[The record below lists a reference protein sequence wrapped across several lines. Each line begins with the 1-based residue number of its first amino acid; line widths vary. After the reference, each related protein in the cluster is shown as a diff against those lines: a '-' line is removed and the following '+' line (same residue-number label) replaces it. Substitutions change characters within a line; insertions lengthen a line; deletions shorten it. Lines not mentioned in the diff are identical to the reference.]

1 MSSACRLCI
10 RAQPPASRQLPLQSD
25 PTRHASKECPSLAA
39 GNNTGPTKPVAG
51 TNLMVV
57 MTVAGTE
64 TGAILKNQA

>member
-1 MSSACRLCI
+1 
-10 RAQPPASRQLPLQSD
+10 
-25 PTRHASKECPSLAA
+25 
-39 GNNTGPTKPVAG
+39 VAG